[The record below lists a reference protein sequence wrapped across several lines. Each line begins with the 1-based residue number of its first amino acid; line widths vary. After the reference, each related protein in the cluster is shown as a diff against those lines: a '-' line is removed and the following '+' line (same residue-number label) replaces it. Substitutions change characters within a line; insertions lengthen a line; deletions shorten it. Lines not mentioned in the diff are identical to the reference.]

1 MRMIFPILC
10 SRLDGDLIG
19 QLVQENTW
27 SETFIYLQ
35 VKRESIM
42 RQICFYAMLKLP
54 DSGEKLFI
62 NRTKADEDE
71 KT

>member
-1 MRMIFPILC
+1 
-10 SRLDGDLIG
+10 
-19 QLVQENTW
+19 
-27 SETFIYLQ
+27 
-35 VKRESIM
+35 M

-71 KT
+71 KTRRIIIPSGHLKWLRNLIWHYIL